1 MMDEQKKEY
10 REPELRVYGELRQL
24 TLGMNGSCLDG
35 NGSFTQQGGASTCG
49 TSGSQM

>member
-24 TLGMNGSCLDG
+24 CVLVYIDVCRQAVS
-35 NGSFTQQGGASTCG
+35 
-49 TSGSQM
+49 